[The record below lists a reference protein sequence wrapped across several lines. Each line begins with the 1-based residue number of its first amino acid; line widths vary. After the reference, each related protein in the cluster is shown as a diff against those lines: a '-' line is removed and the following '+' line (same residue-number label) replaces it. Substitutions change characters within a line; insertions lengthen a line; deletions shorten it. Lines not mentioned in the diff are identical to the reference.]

1 MLYFVVLMAS
11 TLWLQG
17 VLGDERL
24 TIGAVLLVM
33 LVLPSLVRRFTGDA
47 ELTRRRYSR
56 TTASPSGQN
65 GSRAARSSTVV
76 ERHELAAHDLL
87 GLEAERP
94 VVRGA
99 VDHAVHDGRAASA
112 QRNGKS
118 RSSGAVD
125 AELLAQ
131 LARRAVVERLARGEH
146 AADARVPVRRVDVL
160 RRACA
165 GGRRA
170 RRAR

>member
-33 LVLPSLVRRFTGDA
+33 LVLPSLIRRLTGDRCSD
-47 ELTRRRYSR
+47 RRAGARYSR

-65 GSRAARSSTVV
+65 GSQRARSSTVL
-76 ERHELAAHDLL
+76 ERQELAAHDLL

-94 VVRGA
+94 VVHGRGRPCRA
-99 VDHAVHDGRAASA
+99 RRCGARRPAEREQLLERGRH
-112 QRNGKS
+112 
-118 RSSGAVD
+118 

-131 LARRAVVERLARGEH
+131 LAR
-146 AADARVPVRRVDVL
+146 
-160 RRACA
+160 
-165 GGRRA
+165 A
-170 RRAR
+170 RRRRSPRRPTSTPPTHGSQCDG